1 MTVEDSGFGDEELAS
16 FIERSAAML
25 SDVGWPRMPA
35 RVFIALLVSD
45 SGKLTA
51 AELAEALR
59 VSPAAISGAV
69 RYLSDTQIAVRDR
82 EPGTRR
88 DHFQVSGAMW
98 QQTVLSRKRIFERWA
113 EVLAEGIEV
122 LGEHTPAGE
131 RMTETLAFF
140 RFMETEMPRLLAKWQ
155 ERLAEKGD

>member
-1 MTVEDSGFGDEELAS
+1 MGESEFGNEELAA

-25 SDVGWPRMPA
+25 ADVGWPRMPA

-45 SGKLTA
+45 SGRLTA
-51 AELAEALR
+51 AELAETLR

-88 DHFQVSGAMW
+88 DHFQVSGPMW
-98 QQTVLSRKRIFERWA
+98 QQTVLSRQRLFERWA
-113 EVLAEGIEV
+113 DALAEGIEV
-122 LGEHTPAGE
+122 LGADTPAGA
-131 RMTETLAFF
+131 RMRETLAFF
-140 RFMETEMPRLLAKWQ
+140 RFMETEMPQLLAKW
-155 ERLAEKGD
+155 RTHLAEKGD

>member
-1 MTVEDSGFGDEELAS
+1 MTAVPDEGLAS

-51 AELAEALR
+51 AELAETLQ

-88 DHFQVSGAMW
+88 DHYQASGPMW
-98 QQTVLSRKRIFERWA
+98 QQTMLSRQQLMKRWA
-113 EVLAEGIEV
+113 DALAEGIEV
-122 LGEHTPAGE
+122 LGEDTPAGT
-131 RMTETLAFF
+131 RMAETLAFF
-140 RFMETEMPRLLAKWQ
+140 RFMEAEMPSLLAKWR
-155 ERLAEKGD
+155 ERRPEKSD

>member
-1 MTVEDSGFGDEELAS
+1 MTVRDSAVGDEELAS

-51 AELAEALR
+51 AELAETLR

-69 RYLSDTQIAVRDR
+69 RYLSDTRIAVRDR

-88 DHFQVSGAMW
+88 DHFQACGPMW
-98 QQTVLSRKRIFERWA
+98 QQTVLSRQRMFERWA
-113 EVLAEGIEV
+113 DVLAEGIEV
-122 LGEHTPAGE
+122 LGEDTPAGA
-131 RMTETLAFF
+131 RMTETLAFC
-140 RFMETEMPRLLAKWQ
+140 RFMATEMTRLLVKWREHQ
-155 ERLAEKGD
+155 AEKGD